1 VDRRP
6 LGAALAVAAL
16 GVASPAGAGGVVGNG
31 TPQSC
36 TEAALDAR
44 LQGGG
49 TVTFNCGGGAVSI
62 LITATKTITA
72 TTTIDGSGQAIALDG
87 GGARR
92 LFQTPL
98 LPAPITF
105 TLRNLTLRNGRA
117 PDYGGA
123 IRLADQEPQNWTTL
137 EVSGVTFTN
146 NVCDAAGN
154 DVGGGA
160 IYAHKGYLNIRGS
173 TFSGNRGG
181 NGGAIGVLQAIYTVE
196 DSTFVGNSTNAST
209 QQFAGFGGALYADG
223 SSNGTLTVRR
233 STFRQNTATL
243 AGGAIEV
250 NQYLGASGLVVEDSL
265 FDRNVVANPANPA
278 RTLAGAIYHQDGNL
292 LISGSTF
299 TGNEVAGQGG
309 ALWLLGQGTG
319 TIVNSTFTGNRA
331 NGVAPDGASG
341 LGGAINIQQNSRL
354 TLSHLTIVNN
364 HASWGGGGI
373 IGGTIA
379 NSTTTLR
386 ASIVAGNTAANP
398 FGSWHNC
405 VHQLVDGGS
414 NIQFPATTHPG
425 NPDDPNCTGT
435 VVIAQPNLAPLGG
448 QGGLTPT
455 MPPNPGS
462 PARDAVAGGC
472 PPPFTDQRGRRR
484 PEGAACDVG
493 AAEGGADFVFADG
506 ADSGGLSRW
515 TASQGAVAAAA
526 GAAYAGGFG
535 LQVSVS
541 AAPAWVQDDTPS
553 AEKRYRV
560 RFYVRANALVQG
572 PNEELD
578 VFTGS
583 SGGGVAQLRLM
594 VRTAGGVRQLRFGVR
609 RDDGTFVETPGG
621 GEITLVPGW
630 RAVEVDWRAATA
642 AGANNGTLGVWVE
655 GAPRT
660 GLSGLDNDQAEISSV
675 RWGAVAGVDAGTGGA
690 LQLDELE
697 SRRETYIGLRP
708 AFGDVGYGQPFWRW
722 IHALY
727 HGQVAGGC
735 GPGLYCPDGAVSRE
749 QMAVFLLRSREG
761 ADYVAPACAG
771 APFADVPASS
781 PFCRWVQ
788 ELVTRGITGGCG
800 GGNYCPTA
808 AATRAQMAVFLL
820 LTREGG
826 GYQPPACA
834 GAPFADVPASSPYC
848 RWIQELVARGI
859 TGGCGGGNYCPE
871 AAVTRGQMAVF
882 LATAFALPVPL
893 P

>member
-1 VDRRP
+1 
-6 LGAALAVAAL
+6 LALAAL
-16 GVASPAGAGGVVGNG
+16 GVTGRADAGGVVGNG

-36 TEAALDAR
+36 TEAALNAR
-44 LQGGG
+44 LAGGG

-62 LITATKTITA
+62 PITATKTITA
-72 TTTIDGSGQAIALDG
+72 STIIDGSGQSIALDG
-87 GGARR
+87 GGATR

-98 LPAPITF
+98 LLAPITF
-105 TLRNLTLRNGRA
+105 GLRNLTLRNGHA

-137 EVSGVTFTN
+137 DISGVTFTN

-160 IYAHKGYLNIRGS
+160 IYAHKGYLNISGS
-173 TFSGNRGG
+173 TFTGNRGG
-181 NGGAIGVLQAIYTVE
+181 NGGAIGVLQAIYTIQ
-196 DSTFVGNSTNAST
+196 DSTFVGNATNAST

-250 NQYLGASGLVVEDSL
+250 NQYLGASALVVEDST
-265 FDRNVVANPANPA
+265 FDGNVVANPANPA

-299 TGNEVAGQGG
+299 VANQADGQGG

-319 TIVNSTFTGNRA
+319 TIVNSTFTGNRS
-331 NGVAPDGASG
+331 NGVAQDGASG
-341 LGGAINIQQNSRL
+341 LGGAINIQQNSHL
-354 TLSHLTIVNN
+354 TLSHVTIVNN
-364 HASWGGGGI
+364 HAGWGGGGI
-373 IGGTIA
+373 IGGTIQ

-398 FGSWHNC
+398 FGSWNNC
-405 VHQLVDGGS
+405 VHQLVDGGF

-425 NPDDPNCTGT
+425 NPDDPNCTAA
-435 VVIAQPNLAPLGG
+435 VVIAQPNLAALSS
-448 QGGLTPT
+448 QGGLTQT

-462 PARDAVAGGC
+462 PARDLVTSGC
-472 PPPFTDQRGRRR
+472 PPPVTDQRGRRR
-484 PEGAACDVG
+484 PDGAACDAG

-515 TASQGAVAAAA
+515 TAAQGGVAASPA
-526 GAAYAGGFG
+526 AAYVGGFG
-535 LQVSVS
+535 VQVAVS
-541 AAPAWVQDDTPS
+541 AAPAWVQDDTPA

-560 RFYVRANALVQG
+560 RFYLRTNALVQA

-578 VFTGS
+578 IFTGS
-583 SGGGVAQLRLM
+583 SGAGAPQLRLM
-594 VRTAGGVRQLRFGVR
+594 VRTSGGVRQLRVGAR
-609 RDDGTFVETPGG
+609 RDDGTFAETPSGS
-621 GEITLVPGW
+621 EVTLVPGW
-630 RAVEVDWRAATA
+630 RTVEVDWRAATA
-642 AGANNGTLGVWVE
+642 AGANNGALAVWVE
-655 GAPRT
+655 GSPRA

-675 RWGAVAGVDAGTGGA
+675 RWGAVAGVDAGTGGT

-697 SRRETYIGLRP
+697 SRRETYIGLRS
-708 AFGDVGYGQPFWRW
+708 AFTDVGYGQPFWRW

-735 GPGLYCPDGAVSRE
+735 GPGLYCPDGAVSRD
-749 QMAVFLLRSREG
+749 QMAVFLLRSKDG
-761 ADYVAPACAG
+761 ADYVAPACTA
-771 APFADVPASS
+771 APFADVPVSS
-781 PFCRWVQ
+781 PYCRWIQ
-788 ELVTRGITGGCG
+788 ELVTRGVTGGCG

-820 LTREGG
+820 LTLEGA
-826 GYQPPACA
+826 GYQPPACTTP
-834 GAPFADVPASSPYC
+834 PFGDVPVASPYC
-848 RWIQELVARGI
+848 RWIRELVTRGI
-859 TGGCGGGNYCPE
+859 TGGCGGGNYCPD
-871 AAVTRGQMAVF
+871 ASVTRGQMAVF
-882 LATAFALPVPL
+882 LATTFALPVPL